1 MEVQTVKKY
10 VQCVGARLRSGAFF
24 VGIAQEILTK
34 FVVRYK
40 IN

>member
-10 VQCVGARLRSGAFF
+10 VQYVGTRLRSGALFCWNSTK
-24 VGIAQEILTK
+24 ILTK